1 MSGARVILA
10 SAAIGEACLEALTE
24 LLDVR
29 FELGERADAPT
40 FSVDADSVLS
50 DRDSL
55 VVEFTAEAEPPLR
68 NARLPHLAF
77 VTRLVPSRG
86 ERVLANADG
95 RPVWTRSAAGDRVAT
110 GFEEMRDRPL
120 RECVSLGRFLPI
132 LPLIDFVRRVAP
144 TWTRPPLRAA
154 FLFDDPNLHAM
165 SYGYLDYRA
174 VVRANIHAAVAMIPL
189 DAWYASRDAVALFRE
204 RSDALSIV
212 CHGNDHLRRELARDE
227 ERAAVTRRLVQAV
240 RRIRRFEERYG
251 VHVQRVMAPPHGVCS
266 QVAAEELLAAGF
278 EALCVSRPYPWLS
291 APPVDRPLA
300 GLQPAEV
307 VVGGLP
313 VIPRLHLGQPHD
325 ELVLRAFLGQPV
337 ILYGHHEDV
346 SSGTDVLLDAAA
358 DVARLGPAQWS
369 SLEDI
374 CRSNYESR
382 VVGDQLRLRLHTRRA
397 QVRIPEGVQTI
408 CVETG
413 IGFSESL
420 RVRMRSA
427 ATILEQEVVD
437 GQARF
442 TPGVTPAVVELE
454 VLLDEALEPPAS
466 PGLPHPW
473 PWIRRAVTEGRDR
486 GRVRIGR

>member
-1 MSGARVILA
+1 
-10 SAAIGEACLEALTE
+10 
-24 LLDVR
+24 
-29 FELGERADAPT
+29 
-40 FSVDADSVLS
+40 
-50 DRDSL
+50 
-55 VVEFTAEAEPPLR
+55 
-68 NARLPHLAF
+68 
-77 VTRLVPSRG
+77 
-86 ERVLANADG
+86 
-95 RPVWTRSAAGDRVAT
+95 
-110 GFEEMRDRPL
+110 
-120 RECVSLGRFLPI
+120 
-132 LPLIDFVRRVAP
+132 
-144 TWTRPPLRAA
+144 
-154 FLFDDPNLHAM
+154 
-165 SYGYLDYRA
+165 
-174 VVRANIHAAVAMIPL
+174 
-189 DAWYASRDAVALFRE
+189 
-204 RSDALSIV
+204 
-212 CHGNDHLRRELARDE
+212 
-227 ERAAVTRRLVQAV
+227 
-240 RRIRRFEERYG
+240 
-251 VHVQRVMAPPHGVCS
+251 
-266 QVAAEELLAAGF
+266 
-278 EALCVSRPYPWLS
+278 
-291 APPVDRPLA
+291 
-300 GLQPAEV
+300 
-307 VVGGLP
+307 
-313 VIPRLHLGQPHD
+313 LGQPHD